1 MGAIQHLAPVV
12 TRVQHIGKC
21 GVHTGTED
29 VKDCVV
35 RSYTPFPA
43 DATATAAAGKKGG
56 QGGASSRRWSI
67 ISRAPAK
74 GERAGTRNG
83 GWGDLRD
90 IEMCNRFAKLRALSD
105 KTAFASLHG
114 HGGRRRLMRHALKS
128 DDSETNPE
136 EAAHSA
142 SARGG
147 SNGSPSGISFPT
159 DCAIRQELW
168 KVHQDQD
175 PFLAGCCVDS

>member
-1 MGAIQHLAPVV
+1 VV

-21 GVHTGTED
+21 GVHTGTEA

-35 RSYTPFPA
+35 GSYTPFPA
-43 DATATAAAGKKGG
+43 DASAAAGEKGG
-56 QGGASSRRWSI
+56 KGGASSRRWTI
-67 ISRAPAK
+67 VSRAPAK

-90 IEMCNRFAKLRALSD
+90 IEMCNRFAKLHALSD

-114 HGGRRRLMRHALKS
+114 HGGRRRAMLHTLKS

-136 EAAHSA
+136 EEAQAHSA
-142 SARGG
+142 SARGA
-147 SNGSPSGISFPT
+147 SNGSPSGVSFPT
-159 DCAIRQELW
+159 DCTIRQEMW
-168 KVHQDQD
+168 KVHTD
-175 PFLAGCCVDS
+175 PSPPRCGFLRASKSVLFTLK